1 MEQCL
6 MPKKHHYVL
15 FSLLLF
21 LVIFARFFF
30 VLDRYPFVNAIDE
43 PLLNQP
49 AISYHDGH
57 SLMWAPAPHAPYE
70 NELWFY
76 HGPFYPRFQ
85 TFTFRMLGV
94 SEFSSRLPQYLASS
108 LAILALSL
116 VLICSDLPKT
126 GVLLLIVWLGD
137 RSSIEVLLAR
147 PEGIAFLA
155 LSGAFVVLVRRQSLP
170 HWLVAFLAGLCTSL
184 AAGFHP
190 RACVFVLGAFVF
202 LAVDIGLSAFR
213 RFIPFFVLGVAIPVS
228 LILWCAV
235 PVSRAVPDIRAALT
249 QLAWHAHLGKT
260 SNFVHLR
267 EGFTGYRWS
276 CPWVWA
282 VGLATAAVTCAAF
295 ARRKPL
301 HRVALAATCFAFCGL
316 ITFLTSLTM
325 FPPYLVYLS
334 VWPVIAVMAQIESG
348 SPQRRFYRVIAAVL
362 LVAWFP
368 SMGWNLLRTR
378 EAYKF
383 HSALSTAHLAGEL
396 ALTVPPEAPLMVSG
410 DLYIAARSSVRKPF
424 IVRQASSPSDWP
436 CDAWLAVT
444 TAAVVPWNVAQLP
457 GRVVRVSNENLF
469 PGFPYSPKL
478 TILTPCQGFY

>member
-1 MEQCL
+1 
-6 MPKKHHYVL
+6 
-15 FSLLLF
+15 
-21 LVIFARFFF
+21 
-30 VLDRYPFVNAIDE
+30 
-43 PLLNQP
+43 
-49 AISYHDGH
+49 
-57 SLMWAPAPHAPYE
+57 
-70 NELWFY
+70 
-76 HGPFYPRFQ
+76 
-85 TFTFRMLGV
+85 LGI

-108 LAILALSL
+108 LAIFALSL
-116 VLICSDLPKT
+116 VLIYSGLPKT

-155 LSGAFVVLVRRQSLP
+155 LAGAFVVLVRRQCIP
-170 HWLVAFLAGLCTSL
+170 QGLVAFLAAFCTAL

-202 LAVDIGLSAFR
+202 LAVDMGLSAFR

-235 PVSRAVPDIRAALT
+235 PVSRALPDIHAALT
-249 QLAWHAHLGKT
+249 QLAWHAHLGKAN
-260 SNFVHLR
+260 NFVHLR
-267 EGFTGYRWS
+267 TGFTGYRWS

-282 VGLATAAVTCAAF
+282 VALATVAVTCAAF

-301 HRVALAATCFAFCGL
+301 HPVALAAACFACCGL
-316 ITFLTSLTM
+316 VTFLTSLTM

-334 VWPVIAVMAQIESG
+334 VWPVIAVAAQIESG
-348 SPQRRFYRVIAAVL
+348 SPQRQFYRVIAAVL
-362 LVAWFP
+362 LVAWLP

-396 ALTVPPEAPLMVSG
+396 AATVPPEAPLMVSG
-410 DLYIAARSSVRKPF
+410 DLYIAARSSVRKPL
-424 IVRQASSPSDWP
+424 IVRQKSSPSEWP

-457 GRVVRVSNENLF
+457 GRDVRVSNEYVF
-469 PGFPYSPKL
+469 PGYPYSPKL
-478 TILTPCQGFY
+478 TILTPCQGSH